1 MKILNQDTPTSEL
14 TAIKIGDL
22 ISNDIG
28 KFGVVEDIKFTNNN
42 DYWEFTFLLVGGDF
56 VQIKKTREK
65 G

>member
-28 KFGVVEDIKFTNNN
+28 KFGVVEVLN
-42 DYWEFTFLLVGGDF
+42 L
-56 VQIKKTREK
+56 QITMIIGNLRFCW
-65 G
+65 